1 MAKKCR
7 YQNNQ
12 NINSVITGARATI
25 TASAICRETGRLGLR
40 YFVINVARRY
50 VEFTARKAISMYIL
64 LAFQCWS
71 FFILIHRKKNLLFTR
86 TEKETRRTNLAEEGH
101 LNMTFLICPT
111 LYWHISKY
119 CFLVRPTQN
128 KTWRT
133 KLAVGG
139 LVVVAVCG
147 VEFCQLATGLLPA

>member
-71 FFILIHRKKNLLFTR
+71 FFILIHRKKNLLFYKNR
-86 TEKETRRTNLAEEGH
+86 EGNPEDK
-101 LNMTFLICPT
+101 LGGGGPFK
-111 LYWHISKY
+111 YDISDLSNFVLTY
-119 CFLVRPTQN
+119 F
-128 KTWRT
+128 
-133 KLAVGG
+133 
-139 LVVVAVCG
+139 
-147 VEFCQLATGLLPA
+147 